1 LLVTDSGAAR
11 LQDSTR
17 LAAAVREAGALALKT
32 FGKPLKSWTKHGD
45 SPVTEADIAVDEL
58 LHARLADA
66 AGGYGWLSEESEN
79 DPTRL
84 TKRRVW
90 VIDPIEG
97 TRAYIAGR
105 ADWSISAALVEDGR
119 PTVAVVLVPVSDEIF
134 TAVLGKGATRN
145 SAPIAASTGA
155 GIDGARFAGPR
166 RVLESIATRNPGLVA
181 IPRIFS
187 LALRLARLAQGEI
200 DAAIAGGN
208 GCDWDL
214 AAADL
219 LVHEA
224 GGMLTSLDGKP
235 LIYNQ
240 PNPVH
245 GVLVAAG
252 RERHPALLDLVRAQH
267 NSPA

>member
-1 LLVTDSGAAR
+1 LPVTDPGAAR

-58 LHARLADA
+58 LRARLADA
-66 AGGYGWLSEESEN
+66 AGDYGWLSEESEN
-79 DPTRL
+79 DPARL
-84 TKRRVW
+84 SKRRVW
-90 VIDPIEG
+90 VIDPIDG

-119 PTVAVVLVPVSDEIF
+119 PTVAVIYVPVSDELF
-134 TAVLGKGATRN
+134 TAILGKGAKLN
-145 SAPIAASTGA
+145 SAPIAVSA
-155 GIDGARFAGPR
+155 GIAIDGARLAGPR
-166 RVLESIATRNPGLVA
+166 RILESIAPSIPGFVA
-181 IPRIFS
+181 MPRIFS
-187 LALRLARLAQGEI
+187 LALRLARLAQGQI

-235 LIYNQ
+235 LTYNQ

-252 RERHPALLDLVRAQH
+252 RERHPALLALVCAQH

>member
-11 LQDSTR
+11 LQDSAR

-58 LHARLADA
+58 LRARLADA

-79 DPTRL
+79 DPSRL
-84 TKRRVW
+84 SKRRVW
-90 VIDPIEG
+90 VIDPIDG

-119 PTVAVVLVPVSDEIF
+119 PSVAVVFVPVSDETF
-134 TAVLGKGATRN
+134 MAVLGKGATRN
-145 SAPIAASTGA
+145 AAPIAASTGST
-155 GIDGARFAGPR
+155 IDGARFAGPR
-166 RVLESIATRNPGLVA
+166 RVLELMSTSNPGLVA
-181 IPRIFS
+181 IPRIYS
-187 LALRLARLAQGEI
+187 LALRLARVAQGEI

-240 PNPVH
+240 PDPVH